1 MRTIHSW
8 AHHRN
13 CAHSRFL
20 SLNVH
25 QLELRGCTSWDPWP
39 RCARLPSYQQ
49 SVLIRISLYSHKTSP
64 VQTAY
69 LHNPVLSPTP
79 QRTPF
84 YPLVRLSWPL
94 RQFQR
99 GRSTTTTKRCDTTLN
114 RLLSRL
120 CLPISSLISDHQ
132 ARTTKT
138 RSSRLARRSSSQ
150 ILPRT
155 CVPHLTARL
164 EPARPLNL
172 PADLTDGPIP
182 RTSSVLPYSPC
193 RKPARVSP
201 ALIQRLLLPRS
212 VPWFSAPS
220 RPTRLSRP

>member
-1 MRTIHSW
+1 MLSSPAFVPPSPSQASQTALVFLGSADPSLISLFRHPARSTTRPVT
-8 AHHRN
+8 AHLHNSLLAQPSPRRP
-13 CAHSRFL
+13 SRPVR
-20 SLNVH
+20 S
-25 QLELRGCTSWDPWP
+25 TSTHTPWP
-39 RCARLPSYQQ
+39 PRQ
-49 SVLIRISLYSHKTSP
+49 SH
-64 VQTAY
+64 
-69 LHNPVLSPTP
+69 
-79 QRTPF
+79 
-84 YPLVRLSWPL
+84 
-94 RQFQR
+94 R
-99 GRSTTTTKRCDTTLN
+99 GRSTTTTSPRDTTLKPP
-114 RLLSRL
+114 LSRL
-120 CLPISSLISDHQ
+120 CLPISSLISTHQ

-150 ILPRT
+150 IFPRT